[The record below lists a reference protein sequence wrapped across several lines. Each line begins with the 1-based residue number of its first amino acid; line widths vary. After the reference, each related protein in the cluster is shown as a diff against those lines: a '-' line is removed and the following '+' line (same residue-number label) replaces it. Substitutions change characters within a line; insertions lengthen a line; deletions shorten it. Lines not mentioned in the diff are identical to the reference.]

1 MLSRVEKVFLER
13 SKLAERYAPLER
25 AVSVEVSNIYEL
37 GRIVALRFIVWVADN
52 PNGVVALPTGRTPE
66 YFIKTLELLKEGWT
80 TESVKA
86 DLIRDGVQYTDKFPD
101 MSGLTFVM

>member
-25 AVSVEVSNIYEL
+25 AVSVEVSNFYVVVL
-37 GRIVALRFIVWVADN
+37 IVALCLFVWGAET

>member
-37 GRIVALRFIVWVADN
+37 GRIVALRFIEWVAEN
-52 PNGVVALPTGRTPE
+52 PNGVAHTADYGYL
-66 YFIKTLELLKEGWT
+66 YFD
-80 TESVKA
+80 
-86 DLIRDGVQYTDKFPD
+86 DLSLFRLQ
-101 MSGLTFVM
+101 